1 MGQTKKRNY
10 DRYTLVFKRQAVKLA
25 DHPDVKSKDVAE
37 SLGIHPVMLYR
48 WQMENRRGELVE
60 NKHMKTT
67 EPSPKR
73 RRRRTDP
80 LKEKEEE
87 LAKANKRIHELEKS
101 LAMRTEE
108 LDLLKKAKRF
118 FQEQRNSRTR

>member
-1 MGQTKKRNY
+1 MGQTKKRKY
-10 DRYTLVFKRQAVKLA
+10 DRYTLAYKRQAVKLA
-25 DHPDVKSKDVAE
+25 DHPDVRSKDVAA

-60 NKHMKTT
+60 NKHMK
-67 EPSPKR
+67 PSPSSPKR
-73 RRRRTDP
+73 RSKRADP
-80 LKEKEEE
+80 LQEKDGE
-87 LAKANKRIHELEKS
+87 LAKAQKRIQELEKS

-118 FQEQRNSRTR
+118 FQEKRQTRTR